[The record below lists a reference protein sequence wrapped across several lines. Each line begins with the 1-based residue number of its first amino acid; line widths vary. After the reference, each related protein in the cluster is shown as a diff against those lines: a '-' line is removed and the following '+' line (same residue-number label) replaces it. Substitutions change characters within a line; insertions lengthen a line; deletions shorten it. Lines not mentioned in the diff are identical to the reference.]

1 MLQDGPYPKHWLTSS
16 GSRFYWKL
24 ILLYFLVTFPPGF
37 SRYLLDSC
45 KKHYQ
50 GMVLKARYPNRSR
63 YLGAQQADAGS
74 AIGYTA
80 TEVSNL
86 RIILQP
92 F

>member
-1 MLQDGPYPKHWLTSS
+1 
-16 GSRFYWKL
+16 
-24 ILLYFLVTFPPGF
+24 
-37 SRYLLDSC
+37 
-45 KKHYQ
+45 
-50 GMVLKARYPNRSR
+50 MVLKARYPNRSR

-74 AIGYTA
+74 AFGYTA